1 MTLGCADIG
10 ISQCDFTASYEGG
23 RSALEQ
29 MVEHLHKKHGF
40 HVTAEQVAGGKVDH
54 LEDPERM
61 IAARLHRRMIEPST
75 A

>member
-10 ISQCDFTASYEGG
+10 ISQCDFTARDGG
-23 RSALEQ
+23 DRSALDQ
-29 MVEHLHKKHGF
+29 MVEHLRKNHGF
-40 HVTAEQVAGGKVDH
+40 HVTAEEVAGGKVDH

-61 IAARLHRRMIEPST
+61 IAARLHRRMVEHPT